1 MTETE
6 TVEVPWNSNRVYT
19 VDYYHMKHD
28 KESRTWE
35 LDTEWGL
42 STSNVGVGLDLPDND
57 VDEWSD
63 EWVRF
68 DETIYEYF
76 DDFSDLQKCW
86 DKKFGMKDGHD
97 IKIVNVYMS
106 KEQLFTHYAPM
117 MNFEYDPDQLLE
129 LALKRGFVTDTD
141 NGYKINNNY

>member
-1 MTETE
+1 
-6 TVEVPWNSNRVYT
+6 
-19 VDYYHMKHD
+19 MKHD

-129 LALKRGFVTDTD
+129 LALKRGFVTET
-141 NGYKINNNY
+141 